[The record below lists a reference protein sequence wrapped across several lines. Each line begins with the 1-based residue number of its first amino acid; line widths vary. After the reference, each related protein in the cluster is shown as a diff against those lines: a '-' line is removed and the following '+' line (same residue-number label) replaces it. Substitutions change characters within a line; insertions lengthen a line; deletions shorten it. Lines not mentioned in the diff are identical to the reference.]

1 VFVSLSYVWVGVRW
15 CVSACIHASARV
27 ERERARARARERER
41 ERERERKRESER
53 ARERARESLLDRVVQ
68 KKKKGMREYADS
80 DIIVCAPTSAYRHM

>member
-41 ERERERKRESER
+41 ERERESERESASER
-53 ARERARESLLDRVVQ
+53 ERESAREFIGPRCTKE
-68 KKKKGMREYADS
+68 KKGHA
-80 DIIVCAPTSAYRHM
+80 